1 MWCSDRERAAA
12 TGFSRS
18 LDAMDP
24 RETPLRRADLHPE
37 PLEQFRAWFQEA
49 GAVVRAPEAMALA
62 TATPD
67 GRPSVRMVLL
77 KQADEAGLVFFTQM
91 TSRKGRELSASPQ
104 AALLFHWDPLGR
116 QVRAEG
122 PVARVAAA
130 EADAYFASR
139 PVGAR
144 LAALASPQSRPVA
157 SRDMLEARVEELT
170 GQGEPARP
178 VTWGGYRLVPAA
190 WEFWQHRAN
199 RLHDRFRYRRAGGGW
214 LIERL
219 GP

>member
-1 MWCSDRERAAA
+1 
-12 TGFSRS
+12 
-18 LDAMDP
+18 MDP
-24 RETPLRRADLHPE
+24 REMPLRRADLRSD
-37 PLEQFRAWFQEA
+37 PLDQFRAWLHEA
-49 GAVVRAPEAMALA
+49 EAVVRAPEAMALA

-77 KQADEAGLVFFTQM
+77 KQADEAGLVFFTQT
-91 TSRKGRELSASPQ
+91 TSRKGRQLAASPQ

-116 QVRAEG
+116 QVRVEGGVG
-122 PVARVAAA
+122 PVPAA

-139 PVGAR
+139 PLGAR

-157 SRDMLEARVEELT
+157 SRAALEARFEQVAAE
-170 GQGEPARP
+170 GDPARP
-178 VTWGGYRLVPAA
+178 ATWGGYRLVPAS

-199 RLHDRFRYRRAGGGW
+199 RLHDRFRYRREGVGW